1 MQRSSTA
8 DCIDFICEDLDKA
21 IAMLPGKWDNS
32 NWGRITSG
40 AAAALKGRL
49 LLAYASPL
57 FNRNDDQVRW
67 QAAYDANKAAYD
79 LLIQNGF
86 GLADGKGNR
95 AENWE

>member
-1 MQRSSTA
+1 
-8 DCIDFICEDLDKA
+8 
-21 IAMLPGKWDNS
+21 MLPGKWDNS

-79 LLIQNGF
+79 LLTRMD
-86 GLADGKGNR
+86 LDWLMEKATVLKTGKKCSAR
-95 AENWE
+95 FKVVRR